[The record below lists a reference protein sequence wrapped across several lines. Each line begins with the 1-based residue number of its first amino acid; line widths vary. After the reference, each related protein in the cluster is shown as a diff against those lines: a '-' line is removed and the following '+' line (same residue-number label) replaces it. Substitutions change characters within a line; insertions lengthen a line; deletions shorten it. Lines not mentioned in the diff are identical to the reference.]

1 MEIILL
7 PILNTFVMVYIDDI
21 IIFSETLTLHIEHLR
36 EVFELLKKAGMK
48 VKIQKC
54 RFAQKSVE
62 YLGHIVSAEGIK
74 ADPKKLLAVR
84 NFSPPKNLNEL
95 RSFLG
100 LANYYRRFIANFA
113 NLAHALKKKFKKA
126 KSAWKWGPEEQT
138 CFEAIKQLLCSSPV
152 LAHPNFELP
161 FIVHTDASGY
171 GVGGVLSQI
180 ASPQNI
186 PTGTLESPM
195 SGENIIEKSPDDR
208 MNICLA
214 HTRLEHPIAYTSK
227 HLTDAQ
233 AKWCTTE
240 KEAYAIIHSVKVFFH
255 FLIGTT
261 FTIVTDH
268 AALEYIMKKR
278 ESTGRLT

>member
-1 MEIILL
+1 MLFGATFFTTLDLFSGFWQIEIDENDRHKTAFSCEFGHYQYIKMPFGLYNAPSTIQNAMEIILL

-100 LANYYRRFIANFA
+100 LANFYRRFIANFE
-113 NLAHALKKKFKKA
+113 NLAHALKNSRKQNLHGNGGLRSRRASKLLSSYCA
-126 KSAWKWGPEEQT
+126 HHPYSLIQISSYHALCTRMLADTAWVECCPK
-138 CFEAIKQLLCSSPV
+138 
-152 LAHPNFELP
+152 
-161 FIVHTDASGY
+161 
-171 GVGGVLSQI
+171 
-180 ASPQNI
+180 
-186 PTGTLESPM
+186 
-195 SGENIIEKSPDDR
+195 
-208 MNICLA
+208 
-214 HTRLEHPIAYTSK
+214 
-227 HLTDAQ
+227 
-233 AKWCTTE
+233 
-240 KEAYAIIHSVKVFFH
+240 
-255 FLIGTT
+255 
-261 FTIVTDH
+261 
-268 AALEYIMKKR
+268 
-278 ESTGRLT
+278 